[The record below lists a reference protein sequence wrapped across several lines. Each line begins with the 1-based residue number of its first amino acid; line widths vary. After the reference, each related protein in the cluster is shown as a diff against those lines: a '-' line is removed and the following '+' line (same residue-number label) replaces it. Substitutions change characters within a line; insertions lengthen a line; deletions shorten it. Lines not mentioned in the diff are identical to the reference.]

1 MDEHIPDD
9 LTDAERAALEALP
22 RERMPDPLLEDRTV
36 RALRARGV
44 IRSAPGPRFPASWR
58 LAAVAAGLA
67 LFTSGVA
74 IGQWSG
80 SRDAARVI
88 ASLERDGVLQSA
100 AQVQRTGTA
109 YVDALADLVAVTDSA
124 NAADAEQAREVA
136 LAALWAAATEIVRLA
151 PDDPVAGQIVHAFEQ
166 ARADRRPDAGAR
178 QVLWF

>member
-1 MDEHIPDD
+1 
-9 LTDAERAALEALP
+9 
-22 RERMPDPLLEDRTV
+22 V
-36 RALRARGV
+36 
-44 IRSAPGPRFPASWR
+44 
-58 LAAVAAGLA
+58 AV
-67 LFTSGVA
+67 
-74 IGQWSG
+74 GQWSG
-80 SRDAARVI
+80 SRGAARVI

-109 YVDALADLVAVTDSA
+109 YVDALADLVAVADSA

-136 LAALWAAATEIVRLA
+136 LAALWAAASEIVRLA